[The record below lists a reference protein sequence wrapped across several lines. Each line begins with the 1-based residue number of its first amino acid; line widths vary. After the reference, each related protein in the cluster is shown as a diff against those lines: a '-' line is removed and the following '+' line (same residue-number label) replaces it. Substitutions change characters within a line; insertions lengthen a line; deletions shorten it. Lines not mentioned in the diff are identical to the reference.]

1 MSREKF
7 LEEVE
12 KRRFSIVEVS
22 SLDSD
27 LVTFLDWVSELPV
40 PWVVKYFDKAEEL
53 LSLLSS
59 KEVTKQKRVVGVTSS
74 DLDIPI
80 ESFSTAAYKSQI
92 QLLIIVG
99 RAYRSHEDRNRRFY
113 LRR

>member
-1 MSREKF
+1 MNRGKF

-22 SLDSD
+22 SLYSD
-27 LVTFLDWVSELPV
+27 LVTFLDEVSELPI
-40 PWVVKYFDKAEEL
+40 PWMVKYFDKAEEL
-53 LSLLSS
+53 LNFLSS
-59 KEVTKQKRVVGVTSS
+59 KEATKQKKVVGVTPS
-74 DLDIPI
+74 DLNIPI